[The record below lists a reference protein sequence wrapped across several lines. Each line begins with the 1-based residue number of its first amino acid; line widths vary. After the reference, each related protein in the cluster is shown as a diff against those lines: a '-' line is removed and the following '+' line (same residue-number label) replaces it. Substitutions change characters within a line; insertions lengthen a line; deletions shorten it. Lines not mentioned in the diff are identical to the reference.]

1 MAKSTRPPPTAPEN
15 RILAALPRKEYDRLR
30 PHLDDVAV
38 GARDLVHEAEARVEH
53 VYFPRTGVMSSTVV
67 LASDVVSEVGMI
79 GSEGMIGVPASRAGD
94 VSPHRVFC
102 QVPGDLHRLP
112 AAVFEAELGR
122 AGALRDA
129 VDRYTQALFC
139 MVAQCSACNLH
150 HPVEERCARWLLMT
164 HDRVGADEFP
174 VTHEFLSAMLGVRRA
189 SVTLAAGTLQRA
201 GLVRYARGQMTILD
215 RAGLEAAACE
225 CYRVIRDRYARL
237 LS

>member
-1 MAKSTRPPPTAPEN
+1 MAKSIRPPPATPEN
-15 RILAALPRKEYDRLR
+15 RILAALPRREYDQLR
-30 PHLDDVAV
+30 PHFIDVSV
-38 GARDLVHEAEARVEH
+38 VARDVLYEAEAPVEH

-67 LASDVVSEVGMI
+67 LTTEIVSEVGMI
-79 GSEGMIGVPASRAGD
+79 GNEGMIGVPASRAAD
-94 VSPHRVFC
+94 VNPHRVFC
-102 QVPGDLHRLP
+102 QIPGDLHRLTVG
-112 AAVFEAELGR
+112 VFETELRR

-150 HPVEERCARWLLMT
+150 HPVEERCARWLLVT

-189 SVTLAAGTLQRA
+189 SVTLAAGALQRA

-215 RAGLEAAACE
+215 RAGLERAACE
-225 CYRVIRDRYARL
+225 CYRVIRDRYAL
-237 LS
+237 LLT